1 MNESESSE
9 DEDVVIVDS
18 KEKDEEILRYVNR
31 FELINNNKKYRDLL
45 I

>member
-1 MNESESSE
+1 MNESESFK